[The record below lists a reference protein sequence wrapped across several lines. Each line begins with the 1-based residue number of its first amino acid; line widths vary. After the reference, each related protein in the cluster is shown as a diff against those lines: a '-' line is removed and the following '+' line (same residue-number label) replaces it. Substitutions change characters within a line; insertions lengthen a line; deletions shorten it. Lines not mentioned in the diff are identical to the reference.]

1 MKIYILTSFLF
12 LTPYFCTLNA
22 QHLCASQ
29 KAHTVHHAREA
40 ESSALDTRSDSINI
54 RHYTIDLDFTALPQA
69 TLKAACTVE
78 FEAKVNG
85 ISELVLD
92 LEALTVDSV
101 KAESTVLTFTHTGPK
116 LRINLSQNL
125 NQGEIAALTVYYGGT
140 PIEDAS
146 GFGGF
151 SFSGS
156 YAYNIGVGFSANP
169 HNLGR
174 VWFPCFDNFVER
186 SSYTCIVRMPP
197 TYSAYCGGILVSDE
211 TTGNV
216 RTMVWDLNQEIPSY
230 LASVAVAPYAEV
242 RKTFNSIVNPSLP
255 VVLAALPADTTALK
269 NSFVSLEPIFE
280 AFEEHFG
287 PYRWDRVGYVLVPF
301 QAGAMEH
308 ASNVA
313 FMRDLIPFGPAQNQ
327 HIMAHELA
335 HSWFG
340 NLATCRTASE
350 MWLNEGWASYTER
363 LFDEWL
369 ISRATYD
376 AEVRDN
382 HKEMLQLAHVRDSA
396 YWPLSNVPHAYTYS
410 NHTYELPSDK
420 IHTLRSYM
428 GDSLFF
434 AGLRHYLETHLYT
447 HATSNDLRDALQ
459 EATELDL
466 NDYFSD
472 WVDTPGWAGFEID
485 STTYAGGLLNVYY
498 SQKSAGNTHQY
509 QNVPMS
515 FSFVRSDFSAES
527 STASLSGPNGM
538 VSFELDFEPKMVI
551 LNRDE
556 KISQAVTGQEAVIT
570 STGTRVWGNALVEIP
585 VDAISDSVLLRVE
598 HYWVAPDP
606 IQTPYMPYRLS
617 PNRYWKVDGIL
628 NSGFKGSFRVQ
639 YNGKTNTTDSGWLDH
654 NLITDENKL
663 VLMYRRNASDDWR
676 VIPSTKNMYTS
687 TTDKFGKIESDTLM
701 LGEYVLAELDSS
713 LGISTLPQKSEI
725 SELIITPNPAKDEI
739 TVRWNDDDLSCIEIF
754 DVSGRNIGYTQ
765 PIRGSHAVTL
775 PVSHLGKGHFMVRR
789 TLSNGKIA
797 LGRFVRVE

>member
-1 MKIYILTSFLF
+1 
-12 LTPYFCTLNA
+12 
-22 QHLCASQ
+22 
-29 KAHTVHHAREA
+29 
-40 ESSALDTRSDSINI
+40 
-54 RHYTIDLDFTALPQA
+54 
-69 TLKAACTVE
+69 
-78 FEAKVNG
+78 
-85 ISELVLD
+85 
-92 LEALTVDSV
+92 
-101 KAESTVLTFTHTGPK
+101 
-116 LRINLSQNL
+116 
-125 NQGEIAALTVYYGGT
+125 
-140 PIEDAS
+140 
-146 GFGGF
+146 
-151 SFSGS
+151 
-156 YAYNIGVGFSANP
+156 
-169 HNLGR
+169 
-174 VWFPCFDNFVER
+174 
-186 SSYTCIVRMPP
+186 
-197 TYSAYCGGILVSDE
+197 
-211 TTGNV
+211 
-216 RTMVWDLNQEIPSY
+216 
-230 LASVAVAPYAEV
+230 
-242 RKTFNSIVNPSLP
+242 
-255 VVLAALPADTTALK
+255 
-269 NSFVSLEPIFE
+269 
-280 AFEEHFG
+280 
-287 PYRWDRVGYVLVPF
+287 
-301 QAGAMEH
+301 
-308 ASNVA
+308 
-313 FMRDLIPFGPAQNQ
+313 
-327 HIMAHELA
+327 
-335 HSWFG
+335 
-340 NLATCRTASE
+340 

-676 VIPSTKNMYTS
+676 VIPSTKTMYTS
-687 TTDKFGKIESDTLM
+687 TTDKFGKIESDSLM